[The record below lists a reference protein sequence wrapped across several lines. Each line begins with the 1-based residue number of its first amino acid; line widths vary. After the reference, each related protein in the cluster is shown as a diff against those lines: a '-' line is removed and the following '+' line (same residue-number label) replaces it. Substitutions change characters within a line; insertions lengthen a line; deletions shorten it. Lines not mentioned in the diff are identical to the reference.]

1 MKLLEPGRLG
11 GLTLK
16 NRVVMAA
23 MGVSRL
29 EETGGLWGEGML
41 AYYRARAEGGVGM
54 VTTHSV
60 FISQELEPFTRN
72 SFNLYSDEHLA
83 SMRALADCLHAADC
97 KFCVQLT
104 AGFGRVT
111 MRLTPDVAPVSASEV
126 QCDRFPQAT
135 ARALT
140 TAEAET
146 LAQDFG
152 RAALRCREA
161 GADCIELHGH
171 EGYLLDQF
179 MTALW
184 NQRTDKY
191 GGSREKRL
199 TFTREAIQAVRRAV
213 GPDFPI
219 IYRFGVDHYLPGGR
233 DLEEGL
239 WIAGELEKMGVDAL
253 HVDAGAKENS
263 WWPHPPMYQ
272 PPGCMLDLAEKVKQ
286 VSSLPVIA
294 VGRLDRPAVAEQAM
308 VDGKADFI
316 AIGRGLLADADWVNK
331 VRDGLVET
339 IIPCIGCHDGCL
351 GAMMHQRP
359 IGCSVNPPCGHE
371 VEWRVTPLKNRRRL
385 LVVGGGPAGV
395 EAARLGA
402 LRGFEV
408 ALWEQTDRIGGNL
421 RAAGRPDFKQDL
433 RDYSDYLSGLVNRLL
448 VEVTLNRKATPDA
461 VLQEAADYVVLATG
475 ACMGPPLLTPVAGMP
490 LISAYDVMRG
500 AEVPGDRVTV
510 IGAGVIGCETAV
522 YLAGAGKQVTLVL
535 NFPDEGL
542 ATNLEIRANR
552 EMLILM
558 MLQAGVSI
566 LPETVP
572 VRLKPGTVVARQR
585 DAEIEFAA
593 DAVVHASLMLPVCD
607 LADQLS
613 GRHGGVLNVGDS
625 CQPGGV
631 IDAVW
636 GAFHA
641 VREIEA

>member
-41 AYYRARAEGGVGM
+41 AYYRARAEGGAGM

-72 SFNLYSDEHLA
+72 SFNIHSDAHLA

-111 MRLTPDVAPVSASEV
+111 MRLTPDVAPVSASAV
-126 QCDRFPQAT
+126 QCDRFPQAM

-152 RAALRCREA
+152 RAASRCREA

-239 WIAGELEKMGVDAL
+239 WVAGELEKMGVDAL

-294 VGRLDRPAVAEQAM
+294 VGRLDRPAVAEQAL
-308 VDGKADFI
+308 VGGKADFI

-371 VEWRVTPLKNRRRL
+371 VEWRVTPLAKRKSL

-395 EAARLGA
+395 EAARLGV
-402 LRGFEV
+402 LRGFQV

-433 RDYSDYLSGLVNRLL
+433 RDYSDYLSGLVNRLP
-448 VEVTLNRKATPDA
+448 VAVTLNKKATPDA
-461 VLQEAADYVVLATG
+461 VIQAAADYVVLATG
-475 ACMGPPLLTPVAGMP
+475 ACMGPPQLTPVPGMP

-500 AEVPGDRVTV
+500 AEVPGDRVT
-510 IGAGVIGCETAV
+510 IMGAGVIGCETAV

-535 NFPDEGL
+535 NYPDEGL

-572 VRLKPGTVVARQR
+572 VRLAPGVVVAHQR
-585 DAEIEFAA
+585 GAEIEFAA
-593 DAVVHASLMLPVCD
+593 DAVVHASLMRPVCD
-607 LADQLS
+607 LATQLAS
-613 GRHGGVLNVGDS
+613 RHDRVFNVGDS

>member
-1 MKLLEPGRLG
+1 MQLLEPGRLG
-11 GLTLK
+11 GLTVK

-29 EETGGLWGEGML
+29 EETGGRWGEGML
-41 AYYRARAEGGVGM
+41 AYYRARAAGGAGM

-60 FISQELEPFTRN
+60 FISQALEPFTRN
-72 SFNLYSDEHLA
+72 SFNLYSDDHLT
-83 SMRALADCLHAADC
+83 SMRALADCLHGYDC

-111 MRLTPDVAPVSASEV
+111 MRLTPGVAPVAASEV

-146 LAQDFG
+146 LAGDFG
-152 RAALRCREA
+152 RAAIRCREA

-184 NQRTDKY
+184 NRRTDKY

-199 TFTREAIQAVRRAV
+199 TFTREAIRAIRWAV

-233 DLEEGL
+233 ELDEGL

-272 PPGCMLDLAEKVKQ
+272 PPGCMLDLAEKVKR
-286 VSSLPVIA
+286 VSSLPVFA
-294 VGRLDRPAVAEQAM
+294 VGRLDRPAVAEQAL
-308 VDGKADFI
+308 VEGKADFI
-316 AIGRGLLADADWVNK
+316 AIGRGLLADAEWVNK
-331 VRDGLVET
+331 VRDGQADT

-371 VEWRVTPLKNRRRL
+371 VEWRVTPLKQQRSL
-385 LVVGGGPAGV
+385 LVVGGGPAGI
-395 EAARLGA
+395 EAARLGVE
-402 LRGFEV
+402 RGFDV
-408 ALWEQTDRIGGNL
+408 SLWEQTDRIGGNL
-421 RAAGRPDFKQDL
+421 RAAGRPDFKRDL
-433 RDYSDYLSGLVNRLL
+433 RDYVEYLRGLAGRLP
-448 VEVTLNRKATPDA
+448 VEVRLKIKATPEDI
-461 VLQEAADYVVLATG
+461 LKTGADYVVLATG
-475 ACMGPPLLTPVAGMP
+475 ARMGPPLLTPAPGMP

-500 AEVPGDRVTV
+500 AEVPGERVTV
-510 IGAGVIGCETAV
+510 MGAGVIGCETAV
-522 YLAGAGKQVTLVL
+522 YLAAAGKQVTLTL
-535 NFPDEGL
+535 TFPDEGL

-558 MLQAGVSI
+558 MRQAGVNI

-572 VRLKPGTVVARQR
+572 FRLAPGIVLARQR
-585 DAEIEFAA
+585 EAEIEIAA

-607 LADQLS
+607 LAEQLQ
-613 GRHGGVLNVGDS
+613 GRRDGVFSVGDS